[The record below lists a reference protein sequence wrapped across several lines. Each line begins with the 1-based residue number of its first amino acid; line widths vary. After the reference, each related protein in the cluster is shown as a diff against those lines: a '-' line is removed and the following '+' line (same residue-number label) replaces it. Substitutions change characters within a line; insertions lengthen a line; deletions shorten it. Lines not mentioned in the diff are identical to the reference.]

1 MIYSGNLFHIGNL
14 SKGVCDD
21 AQNEEIHF
29 YGDVDHDAVD
39 YFIALVCGEPNP
51 EFCDDCDEEGHSLLA
66 HQSMCYFLNYEH
78 FAHHVAGPDDG
89 DVPTIMPAN
98 FKFDNDIDD
107 GVDICIM
114 KVEGEGDVERIPCDC
129 SNPREFMKNML
140 NKGMFFMLTN
150 LLNEISH

>member
-1 MIYSGNLFHIGNL
+1 MHGTPEGI
-14 SKGVCDD
+14 
-21 AQNEEIHF
+21 E
-29 YGDVDHDAVD
+29 
-39 YFIALVCGEPNP
+39 YFTALVCGEPLP
-51 EFCDDCDEEGHSLLA
+51 EVHDDGGDDEGPSKET
-66 HQSMCYFLNYEH
+66 MCYFFNYEH

-129 SNPREFMKNML
+129 SNPREFMKNIP
-140 NKGMFFMLTN
+140 NKGMFFYVKK
-150 LLNEISH
+150 SPK

>member
-1 MIYSGNLFHIGNL
+1 MNFSHRNFQKMLFVMEKT
-14 SKGVCDD
+14 SKDVC
-21 AQNEEIHF
+21 EEVKNF
-29 YGDVDHDAVD
+29 PADMTEGMNQAGLDK
-39 YFIALVCGEPNP
+39 FEALVCGREGIPDP
-51 EFCDDCDEEGHSLLA
+51 SEGSSDGSDDEYSLET
-66 HQSMCYFLNYEH
+66 MCYFFNYEH

-140 NKGMFFMLTN
+140 NKGMFFVF
-150 LLNEISH
+150 